1 MNVWRLRNYRDPLA
15 EWDRV
20 AREMS
25 RTMES
30 IFREESGNFTGVY
43 PPVNMSEDE
52 EALYVRAELPGV
64 SAKDVDVSIEGDNL
78 ILRGERKIESAQDV
92 NYHRRE
98 RAAGTFRRI
107 MTLPVRVN
115 PAKVSA
121 KMKNGVLNIV
131 LPKAE
136 EAKPR
141 QISVKG
147 A

>member
-1 MNVWRLRNYRDPLA
+1 MNIWRLKNYRDPLS
-15 EWDRV
+15 EWDRTIQNMDR
-20 AREMS
+20 AMRSFFGEGS
-25 RTMES
+25 NS
-30 IFREESGNFTGVY
+30 YSGVY
-43 PPVNMSEDE
+43 PPVNVSEDE

-64 SAKDVDVSIEGDNL
+64 PAEDIEVSVEGDNL
-78 ILRGERKIESAQDV
+78 ILRGRRKIESSQEV

-98 RAAGTFRRI
+98 RTAGTFRRI
-107 MTLPVRVN
+107 MSLPVRVDTG
-115 PAKVSA
+115 KVSA
-121 KMKNGVLNIV
+121 KVKNGVLTIV